1 VSGLNMIAARLRPGA
16 ISESNSSHLP
26 PSEASKV
33 AKPVV
38 FPVGRSSR
46 AMMPLAT
53 GSIAVTKAALALALP
68 VFVEIFK
75 GGGLYI
81 PRRGRAAPVGLSR
94 RDGSRGQLP
103 LDPWHRGSADDCLHA
118 RRNGISERAARGA
131 QTQSVLSA
139 ALNGWLRIIHRI
151 IQGFHKRRNNVR
163 ISAKNLQKIY
173 RTFSCLY
180 TALQNHP
187 RIS

>member
-1 VSGLNMIAARLRPGA
+1 MAAPA
-16 ISESNSSHLP
+16 FAFTI
-26 PSEASKV
+26 
-33 AKPVV
+33 
-38 FPVGRSSR
+38 SR
-46 AMMPLAT
+46 AA
-53 GSIAVTKAALALALP
+53 
-68 VFVEIFK
+68 EIL
-75 GGGLYI
+75 G
-81 PRRGRAAPVGLSR
+81 RGRATLVGLSR
-94 RDGSRGQLP
+94 RDASGERLSLGSMAPRISRRLP
-103 LDPWHRGSADDCLHA
+103 SRPAGMEYLRDLLAEHK
-118 RRNGISERAARGA
+118 RNRPPAVLNGWFRGA